1 MGVLPDGEKRLANIS
16 LLLERAA
23 NFGVGSYQGLFAFT
37 SYMDQLHKQAID
49 YGEAGIRDNTNAVRV
64 MSIHKSKGLEFPVVI
79 VCGMGQ
85 NYQMR
90 DKQQMILIDNDMG
103 LGMDYINTALRSKN
117 RTLRKNV
124 IALKMEQEILAE
136 EQRILYVAMTR
147 AKEKLIMAGYR
158 AKADDLD
165 ADAAFLQTG
174 GKRCML
180 SQVLEARSYLDLCL
194 LARDENSPIRLRL
207 MGMND
212 YVESEISGIVSRQE
226 RKAKLEDYLTGKDVS
241 GADMQKLQEVYGER
255 FSYHYPHEHL
265 RNLYSKTSVSELKK
279 ASLKA
284 EQEAVYD
291 AFENAEDVELIPYVP
306 AFMKEEGEVQGA
318 ERGTA
323 YHRVLELADFANPPG
338 DFGDWKEK
346 LAQMVACGKLSERQ
360 KQCIY
365 IQKMQEFM
373 NSDIAQRMIFA
384 AKQGNL
390 HKEQSF
396 FLGVPAS
403 SVNTEFP
410 EEEIMLVQGIIDAYF
425 EEGGELVLV
434 DYKTDRVEH
443 AKELAERYH
452 VQMEYYTRALEQ
464 ALGKKVKEVVLY
476 SLALGQ
482 EVKL

>member
-1 MGVLPDGEKRLANIS
+1 MGRPG
-16 LLLERAA
+16 
-23 NFGVGSYQGLFAFT
+23 Y
-37 SYMDQLHKQAID
+37 
-49 YGEAGIRDNTNAVRV
+49 
-64 MSIHKSKGLEFPVVI
+64 MSIYADERTQKIFDEFTKIKGISKS
-79 VCGMGQ
+79 
-85 NYQMR
+85 
-90 DKQQMILIDNDMG
+90 
-103 LGMDYINTALRSKN
+103 TAL
-117 RTLRKNV
+117 TE
-124 IALKMEQEILAE
+124 MMDTYMLAQDE
-136 EQRILYVAMTR
+136 ELY
-147 AKEKLIMAGYR
+147 
-158 AKADDLD
+158 
-165 ADAAFLQTG
+165 LQ
-174 GKRCML
+174 
-180 SQVLEARSYLDLCL
+180 
-194 LARDENSPIRLRL
+194 
-207 MGMND
+207 
-212 YVESEISGIVSRQE
+212 
-226 RKAKLEDYLTGKDVS
+226 
-241 GADMQKLQEVYGER
+241 
-255 FSYHYPHEHL
+255 
-265 RNLYSKTSVSELKK
+265 LKK

-452 VQMEYYTRALEQ
+452 VQMEYYTRSLEQ